1 MFGSFVLG
9 GVSNNSQHTTT
20 AHRTPPPPH
29 KQQHTQR
36 RRGRRQNFQQSAI
49 IRSMSIT
56 HFLQSAVDEFLT
68 VNDAI
73 EYDRAVDAMKEEEL
87 AFLSAQHTLSADML
101 VGEVRRTKTVNAGKG
116 LASGFAV
123 APQFAHY
130 FPRGSLPLY
139 LGGDFAPRVIAQSLP
154 PVVPKGFY
162 ARPHCRYCGG
172 GKFR

>member
-1 MFGSFVLG
+1 
-9 GVSNNSQHTTT
+9 
-20 AHRTPPPPH
+20 
-29 KQQHTQR
+29 
-36 RRGRRQNFQQSAI
+36 
-49 IRSMSIT
+49 MSIT

-123 APQFAHY
+123 APQFAVATGAIQSPTPLSVLRQLKLEKQWKQRTDLLREAARFASWM
-130 FPRGSLPLY
+130 FPDGEQ
-139 LGGDFAPRVIAQSLP
+139 AEEW
-154 PVVPKGFY
+154 
-162 ARPHCRYCGG
+162 ARRTASIFTHPELFEEKACTYCGG
-172 GKFR
+172 SSFRTNAYGRGDECTRCGAPK